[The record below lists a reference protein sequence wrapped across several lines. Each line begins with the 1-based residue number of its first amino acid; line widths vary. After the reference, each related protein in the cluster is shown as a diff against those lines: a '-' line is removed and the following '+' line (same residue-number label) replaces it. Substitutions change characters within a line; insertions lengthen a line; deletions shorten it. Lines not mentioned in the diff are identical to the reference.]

1 MEQLARRIA
10 RKIARTIVRFPAK
23 WYCNAQFKK
32 AFTDDYEAFWVVDID
47 NTIADSWRT
56 QTPQYLA
63 QFRSE
68 SDRIMS
74 IEPFEAMQRLFE
86 DIPPRTR
93 VIFLSARYYIR
104 YFVTK
109 KWLKKHGFWQADS
122 ALVLVERMHDKA
134 PLLEGVLKNY
144 FAKKTPPQYL
154 NDFNNNSLIKDS
166 SIINK
171 PITNN
176 LITNN
181 YPITFFDDLSYN
193 HEKGEVL
200 FYKEVLE
207 AVQKMPIKYIGYE
220 ELLLMQSNK

>member
-10 RKIARTIVRFPAK
+10 RKIARTFVRFPAK

-74 IEPFEAMQRLFE
+74 IAPFEAMQRLFE

-122 ALVLVERMHDKA
+122 ALILVERMHDKA

-144 FAKKTPPQYL
+144 FAKKTPPQYFNHL
-154 NDFNNNSLIKDS
+154 NENQLKLINNSDINT
-166 SIINK
+166 SIFQYPNH
-171 PITNN
+171 
-176 LITNN
+176 

-200 FYKEVLE
+200 FYKEVIE

-220 ELLLMQSNK
+220 ELLLMQGQTI